1 MNELTKRQTEVLS
14 FIYEFKQ
21 AKGYSASYRDIACHF
36 GFSTKAAFDH
46 MKALQ
51 KKNGF
56 ASLNAFLIDSIRKK
70 EIRLVEPRY
79 RNAIADTFLYSE
91 VPSILWSIEDEKLV
105 STRGKATV
113 PYFIYKSDEGFRF
126 ICASDY
132 TKDTFTYNPL
142 SANAD
147 GDLTWYD
154 GKSKEKLVTKNF
166 NGMCLATVIRNSEFP
181 KFLKNKS

>member
-1 MNELTKRQTEVLS
+1 MIWKHSSDEKDWGFIVRPKDIS
-14 FIYEFKQ
+14 FLFETNLLAIES
-21 AKGYSASYRDIACHF
+21 GINIT
-36 GFSTKAAFDH
+36 G